1 MCYMAAYHL
10 PLVKRVLDLLNQPLN
25 GSDIFQMASK
35 GIQGSGEITSLE
47 VPPIDMAQIVSF
59 VNGKHEVLSI
69 H

>member
-10 PLVKRVLDLLNQPLN
+10 PLVKRLVDLLKHPVT
-25 GSDIFQMASK
+25 SK

-59 VNGKHEVLSI
+59 FNGKHEVLSI

>member
-10 PLVKRVLDLLNQPLN
+10 PLVKRLLELLNQPVN
-25 GSDIFQMASK
+25 GSAILQMASK

>member
-1 MCYMAAYHL
+1 MAAYHL
-10 PLVKRVLDLLNQPLN
+10 PLVKRVLDLLNHPLN